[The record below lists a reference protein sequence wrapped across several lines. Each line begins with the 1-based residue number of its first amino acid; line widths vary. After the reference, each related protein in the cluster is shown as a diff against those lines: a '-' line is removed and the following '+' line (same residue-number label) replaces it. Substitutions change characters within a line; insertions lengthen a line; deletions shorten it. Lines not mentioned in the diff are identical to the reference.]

1 MSEQDNLLTVQSIFA
16 AFGRGDVPALLGAL
30 AEDVQWIITGPEVVP
45 YFGDWQGH
53 AGVTNFLVQ
62 IGTAVEFERFE
73 PQEFIARDDRVVVL
87 GSERGR
93 VRASGRTFDNDWAI
107 AFTLSNGKI
116 SRVRIYDNTDAV
128 AEAFRAA

>member
-1 MSEQDNLLTVQSIFA
+1 MSEPENLQTVQSLFA

-30 AEDVQWIITGPEVVP
+30 AEDVQWIISGPEVVP

-53 AGVTNFLVQ
+53 AGVTDFLVQ
-62 IGTAVEFERFE
+62 IGTAVAFERFE
-73 PQEFIARDDRVVVL
+73 PQEFIARDEKVIVL

-93 VRASGRTFDNDWAI
+93 VKATGRTFDNDWAI
-107 AFTLSNGKI
+107 AFTLRAGKI

-128 AEAFRAA
+128 AQAFRA